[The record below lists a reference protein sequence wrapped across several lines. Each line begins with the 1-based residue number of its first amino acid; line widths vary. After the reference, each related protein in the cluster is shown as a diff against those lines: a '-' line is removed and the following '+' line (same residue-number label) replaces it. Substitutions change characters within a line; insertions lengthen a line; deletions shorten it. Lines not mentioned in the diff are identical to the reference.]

1 MSSIIQITKKLEEI
15 ENIRQK
21 ALSANFIGLWLWDV
35 KSNTLKWDEGMY
47 RIYDIDESEFSGT
60 YDDWKNRLYPD
71 DFDLTEKNL
80 KACLHDETDQ
90 IRYFYRFRIKH
101 KGKWRW
107 VSGIGN
113 KIKDDNDEPI
123 AMAGVNILEPDIEE
137 SGIADP
143 RDFSVYKDSI
153 DSAIFPTVLSSP
165 FGELIYANKSYLDF
179 CGVENLN
186 DVIGYK
192 WVTII
197 DENSRDKILEGWNLF
212 ISQKIENFWGYVKY
226 KNIKTQEKFIKKVL
240 CNRLSTTGNYS
251 IVLMDVNF
259 EQPKNF
265 IKADYFVK
273 EIEDEVEFNQLSNRP
288 IIDLFKTNYNNI
300 SSSVLWKFQIRRAL
314 LEIVE
319 KNIGAI
325 AKHND
330 HGVSTVSFTQEYLSR
345 YNLLKKDLQD
355 LWKLIGGKLN
365 DLEMLEEIEKLFGD
379 QILNDVCLPCRT
391 LQGACLLAAL
401 AVAQDK
407 ESINIDLS

>member
-1 MSSIIQITKKLEEI
+1 
-15 ENIRQK
+15 
-21 ALSANFIGLWLWDV
+21 
-35 KSNTLKWDEGMY
+35 
-47 RIYDIDESEFSGT
+47 
-60 YDDWKNRLYPD
+60 
-71 DFDLTEKNL
+71 
-80 KACLHDETDQ
+80 
-90 IRYFYRFRIKH
+90 
-101 KGKWRW
+101 
-107 VSGIGN
+107 
-113 KIKDDNDEPI
+113 
-123 AMAGVNILEPDIEE
+123 
-137 SGIADP
+137 
-143 RDFSVYKDSI
+143 
-153 DSAIFPTVLSSP
+153 
-165 FGELIYANKSYLDF
+165 
-179 CGVENLN
+179 
-186 DVIGYK
+186 
-192 WVTII
+192 
-197 DENSRDKILEGWNLF
+197 
-212 ISQKIENFWGYVKY
+212 
-226 KNIKTQEKFIKKVL
+226 
-240 CNRLSTTGNYS
+240 
-251 IVLMDVNF
+251 MDVNF